1 MSNWIDYRLDV
12 LASSPEE
19 INRIAPRLKRP
30 SSKLVDWVAERFHQ
44 PPSEAATGLAKL
56 VSFEPVENLFYVHES
71 VTKARRFH
79 NTFTQ
84 CSGIVKSHL
93 FEVSEEF
100 PMAVFLLERSDIQVD
115 YSGKMVIRAGEIIQ
129 EVFDGNHRA
138 RELDWVLLDIFAPFR
153 AEWEGGL
160 EFRSLWREWVED
172 VATAVETLR
181 NIPKQCREIDENSPA
196 GIRHT
201 I

>member
-1 MSNWIDYRLDV
+1 VSNWIDYRLDV

-19 INRIAPRLKRP
+19 INRIAARLKLP
-30 SSKLVDWVAERFHQ
+30 SSKLVDWVADRFHE
-44 PPSEAATGLAKL
+44 PPSEAATGLAEL
-56 VSFEPVENLFYVHES
+56 LSFEPVEHLFYLHES
-71 VTKARRFH
+71 FFKARRFH
-79 NTFTQ
+79 NTFRWWI
-84 CSGIVKSHL
+84 GIVNSHL
-93 FEVSEEF
+93 FEVSEEY
-100 PMAVFLLERSDIQVD
+100 PKAVFLLEHFEMQVS
-115 YSGKMVIRAGEIIQ
+115 YSGKVVIRAGEIIQ
-129 EVFDGNHRA
+129 EVFDGDHLA
-138 RELDWVLLDIFAPFR
+138 QALDWVLLDIFAPFR